1 MTVLLQLVYGLRQG
15 LPESGKEWM
24 MGQQIEFALRQSM
37 HRVLVVLVSFLPG
50 LLAFLVAVILFA
62 LVGVIIAAVVR
73 RILTMARFDER
84 LGRGAGSNAPAS
96 LCEWTSNQPPSRL
109 VSRAIFWL
117 CTLVGVAVGIS
128 AFGASYSSDS
138 QVPIFLL
145 PYLTHVIGAVLILF
159 AGTLIA
165 RFLARSVL
173 ISAVNAQLQ
182 YARILSLG
190 VKWLVLVLTAAMALD
205 HLQVGGAI
213 VSLAFGILFGGI
225 VLTLALAVGL
235 GSRELVSRSIER
247 TMERPSGPAEVA
259 NQRAADAQPPR
270 SRLRHF

>member
-1 MTVLLQLVYGLRQG
+1 MKILLQLERGVNGVPQ
-15 LPESGKEWM
+15 SGKEWL
-24 MGQQIEFALRQSM
+24 MGQQVENALRQSM

-62 LVGVIIAAVVR
+62 LVGAIVAWVVR
-73 RILTMARFDER
+73 RILTIMHFDER
-84 LGRGAGSNAPAS
+84 LSRGTGSSTPAS
-96 LCEWTSNQPPSRL
+96 LFEWTSNQPPSRIIA
-109 VSRAIFWL
+109 RALFWL

-128 AFGASYSSDS
+128 AFAASYSVDS
-138 QVPIFLL
+138 QMPIFLL

-159 AGTLIA
+159 AGAVIA
-165 RFLARSVL
+165 RFLARSIL

-190 VKWLVLVLTAAMALD
+190 VKWLVIVLAAAMALD
-205 HLQVGGAI
+205 HLRIGGSI

-225 VLTLALAVGL
+225 VLTLSLAVGL
-235 GSRELVSRSIER
+235 GSRDLVSRSIER
-247 TMERPSGPAEVA
+247 TMERPGGPSEVT
-259 NQRAADAQPPR
+259 NQRAADAQPR

>member
-1 MTVLLQLVYGLRQG
+1 MTVAVQLVYGLRQG

-62 LVGVIIAAVVR
+62 LVGAIIAWVVR
-73 RILTMARFDER
+73 RILAMARFDER
-84 LGRGAGSNAPAS
+84 LSRGTTGSAPAS
-96 LCEWTSNQPPSRL
+96 LFEWTSNQPPSRL

-138 QVPIFLL
+138 QVPLFLL
-145 PYLTHVIGAVLILF
+145 PYLTHVIGATLILF
-159 AGTLIA
+159 AGTVIA

-173 ISAVNAQLQ
+173 IGAVNAQLQ

-225 VLTLALAVGL
+225 VLTLSLAVGL

-247 TMERPSGPAEVA
+247 TMERPSGPSEVA
-259 NQRAADAQPPR
+259 NQRATDPQSR